1 MVKKSKEDLS
11 LTEKKSRLNA
21 LMAEKNREYKG
32 IVLKYAKDEEAPSR
46 TLFGIA
52 PIDELTGG
60 VPSKR
65 FSIIYGSKGT
75 AKTSLAYLAIAQAQ
89 KNKKICAYI
98 DMERSYDEIRAKQ
111 FGVNTDDL
119 ILASSFEDAEQAM
132 DVFISMC
139 KEQVVDLIVL
149 DSIQAMSPKGE
160 QETKKG
166 KQKSIEDDTM
176 ALLARKLS
184 QFFRMS
190 AAGVYKGDVTVI
202 LIGQTRLNLGGFIAL
217 ESLSGGHALQHWST
231 MTIHTKRGPKAESPT
246 EKVTLEEL
254 DEDGKKIK
262 LERIIGFESIIKLE
276 KIKISGAKMEGTET
290 RLPFFFASGYE
301 KPIEI
306 KKETNEKVS

>member
-1 MVKKSKEDLS
+1 MPKKNKEDLS
-11 LTEKKSRLNA
+11 LQEKKERLHQIMN
-21 LMAEKNREYKG
+21 EKNREYKD
-32 IVLKYAKDEEAPSR
+32 IVLKFAKDEEAPSR
-46 TLFGIA
+46 TLFGVT

-98 DMERSYDEIRAKQ
+98 DMERSYDKERAEM
-111 FGVNTDDL
+111 FGVNINDL
-119 ILASSFEDAEQAM
+119 IIASAFDDAEQAM
-132 DVFISMC
+132 DTFISLC
-139 KEQVVDLIVL
+139 KEKVVDLIVL

-166 KQKSIEDDTM
+166 KQKSLNDDTM

-190 AAGVYKGDVTVI
+190 ASGVYKGDVTVI
-202 LIGQTRLNLGGFIAL
+202 LIGQTRMDLGGFIAL

-246 EKVTLEEL
+246 EKVTLEET
-254 DEDGKKIK
+254 DEEGKKIK
-262 LERIIGFESIIKLE
+262 VERAIGFQSVIKLE
-276 KIKISGAKMEGTET
+276 KVKISGTKVEGSDI
-290 RLPFFFASGYE
+290 RLPFYFATGY
-301 KPIEI
+301 K
-306 KKETNEKVS
+306 KKEEKETIEK